1 MIEIGQYKIVS
12 PSFSMDGLMQDND
25 LLKQRNSNLA
35 AFAVVGLV
43 VSTILLVYYL
53 KAKQDAEKYKV
64 RLAQL

>member
-12 PSFSMDGLMQDND
+12 SSFSMEGLMQDNN

-35 AFAVVGLV
+35 AIAVVGFIA
-43 VSTILLVYYL
+43 STVLLVYYI
-53 KAKQDAEKYKV
+53 KAKQDAEKFKV

>member
-1 MIEIGQYKIVS
+1 MIEIGQYKIVP
-12 PSFSMDGLMQDND
+12 PSFSMDGLMQDNI

-43 VSTILLVYYL
+43 ASSILLGYYL

>member
-1 MIEIGQYKIVS
+1 MIEIGQYKIVP
-12 PSFSMDGLMQDND
+12 PSFSMDGLMQDNI

-35 AFAVVGLV
+35 TFAVVGLV
-43 VSTILLVYYL
+43 ASSILLVYYL

>member
-1 MIEIGQYKIVS
+1 MIEIGQFKTVS
-12 PSFSMDGLMQDND
+12 PTFSMEGLMQDNN

-43 VSTILLVYYL
+43 ASTVLLVYYI
-53 KAKQDAEKYKV
+53 KAKQDAEKFKV

>member
-1 MIEIGQYKIVS
+1 MIELAQFKTVS
-12 PSFSMDGLMQDND
+12 STFSMEGLMQDNN

-43 VSTILLVYYL
+43 ASTILLVYYL

>member
-1 MIEIGQYKIVS
+1 MIEIGQFKTVS
-12 PSFSMDGLMQDND
+12 STFSMEGLMQDNN

-43 VSTILLVYYL
+43 ASTILLVYYL

>member
-1 MIEIGQYKIVS
+1 
-12 PSFSMDGLMQDND
+12 MDGLMQDNN

-43 VSTILLVYYL
+43 ASTILLVYYL